1 MSKLQPVNWTFALL
15 KQNPFPTT
23 PPRHPEEAVWAG
35 FTRLKKQFDSLFLEA
50 LTTSRTQVVL
60 NRGEYGSGKTHAAIY
75 FRRSDRLPAP
85 EGKNVR
91 DTWIFYIQTPK
102 EPEQADRLLYR
113 NFIEAVRFGQLR
125 SVVRDIIQE
134 LGAQM
139 ALEKL
144 QEVVESEVLGK
155 ALWLLGHEMNHSG
168 QLSMF
173 EQDEASEEWQRLLEA
188 YFFSQTTKSDLRR
201 LGLSRGIDSARD
213 RFHLLGGVVQ
223 CLIGLAP
230 TNQIEQH
237 RRIILWI
244 DELEDLIYYTTRHYR
259 PFTQGLRELI
269 DRLPAYFTLM
279 MNFTLAS
286 PEALQDIETVLGK
299 AILDRVTHNIYF
311 QEPDEEEAI
320 EYVCELLRLYRT
332 EEPDVRDLPVT
343 YPFEEEALRVLLSD
357 LPTRTPRDIN
367 QKCADVVIQAL
378 QRGIISAPG
387 VGVIH
392 KEFIQ
397 QLESERIDLDLRK

>member
-1 MSKLQPVNWTFALL
+1 MSELQPVNWTFALL
-15 KQNPFPTT
+15 RQNPFPTT
-23 PPRHPEEAVWAG
+23 PPRRPEEAVWAG
-35 FTRLKKQFDSLFLEA
+35 FPRLKRQFDSLFMEA

-75 FRRSDRLPAP
+75 FGRSDRLPSP
-85 EGKNVR
+85 EGQRVR

-102 EPEQADRLLYR
+102 EPERADRLLYR
-113 NFIEAVRFGQLR
+113 NVIEAVRFGRLR

-134 LGAQM
+134 MGTQP

-155 ALWLLGHEMNHSG
+155 ALWLLGHEKSRSG

-173 EQDEASEEWQRLLEA
+173 EQEEASEEWQRLLGT
-188 YFFSQTTKSDLRR
+188 YFFSQTTKSDLKR

-213 RFHLLGGVVQ
+213 RFHLLGGILQ
-223 CLIGLAP
+223 CLIGLSP
-230 TNQIEQH
+230 TKEMGRH
-237 RRIILWI
+237 RRIVLWI
-244 DELEDLIYYTTRHYR
+244 DELEDLIYFPTRYHR

-269 DRLPAYFTLM
+269 DRLPAYFTLT
-279 MNFTLAS
+279 MNITLAS

-311 QEPDEEEAI
+311 QEPSEKEAI
-320 EYVCELLRLYRT
+320 EYIRELLRLYRT
-332 EEPDVRDLPVT
+332 EEPEARDLPIT
-343 YPFEEEALRVLLSD
+343 YPFEEEALRVLLNT

-387 VGVIH
+387 EGVID
-392 KEFIQ
+392 KAFVQ
-397 QLESERIDLDLRK
+397 QLESERIDLDLR

>member
-1 MSKLQPVNWTFALL
+1 MAELQPVNWAFILL
-15 KQNPFPTT
+15 RQNPFPTT
-23 PPRHPEEAVWAG
+23 PPRRPEEAVWAG
-35 FTRLKKQFDSLFLEA
+35 FPRLKKQFDSLFLEA
-50 LTTSRTQVVL
+50 VTTSRTQVVL

-75 FRRSDRLPAP
+75 FGRSDRLPSP
-85 EGKNVR
+85 EGQSVR
-91 DTWIFYIQTPK
+91 DTRIFYIQTPK

-113 NFIEAVRFGQLR
+113 NVIEAVGFKRLR
-125 SVVRDIIQE
+125 SVVRDIIGE
-134 LGAQM
+134 VGAQP

-144 QEVVESEVLGK
+144 QAVVESEVLGK
-155 ALWLLGHEMNHSG
+155 ALWLLGHEKSRSG

-188 YFFSQTTKSDLRR
+188 YFFSQTTKGDLKR

-213 RFHLLGGVVQ
+213 RFHLLGGVLQ

-230 TNQIEQH
+230 TGEIQRH
-237 RRIILWI
+237 RRVILWI

-332 EEPDVRDLPVT
+332 EEPESRGLPST
-343 YPFEEEALRVLLSD
+343 YPFEEEALRVLLNS

-367 QKCADVVIQAL
+367 QKCADVAVQAL

-387 VGVIH
+387 EGVID
-392 KEFIQ
+392 KEFVQ
-397 QLESERIDLDLRK
+397 QLESERIDLDLR